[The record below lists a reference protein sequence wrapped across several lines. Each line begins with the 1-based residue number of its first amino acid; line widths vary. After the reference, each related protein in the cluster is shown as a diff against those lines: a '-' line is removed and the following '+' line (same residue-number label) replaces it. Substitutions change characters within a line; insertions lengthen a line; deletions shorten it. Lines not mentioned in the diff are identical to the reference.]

1 MKELW
6 GYTVLYMVGT
16 FVLFYAGPSALLLS
30 VLIIFLFVTSCG
42 VAMEL
47 RERYKN
53 DLVDPPSIYVRSAQG
68 DRFSSSYLFHP
79 RIKDAY
85 YKKAMAMIGIYT
97 LLMMLLSEFFPDLL
111 NVVVIA
117 NSAFMEC
124 AAFLFPTLD
133 AHYTIAVAKDPDWAK
148 ALKQIYAVFFFF
160 SILAGFCFSP
170 VLLQMGNVAAHGLT
184 KEKKWF
190 NGYIRTPLIALVF
203 SITAV
208 LFYYTVFSIDP
219 SSVTK
224 AASSRVLHGNRL
236 FFISLFTLLTMPLVV
251 AIALFCWCTSFR
263 SFFVKVSNHKGIDTV

>member
-6 GYTVLYMVGT
+6 GYTFLYMGAT

-42 VAMEL
+42 VAREL
-47 RERYKN
+47 RERYKK
-53 DLVDPPSIYVRSAQG
+53 DLMDPPSIYAHSAQG
-68 DRFSSSYLFHP
+68 DHFASSYLFHP
-79 RIKDAY
+79 RIKAAY
-85 YKKAMAMIGIYT
+85 YKKAMAIIGIYT
-97 LLMMLLSEFFPDLL
+97 LLMMFLSAFFPNLL
-111 NVVVIA
+111 NIVVIA
-117 NSAFMEC
+117 NSRFMEC

-133 AHYTIAVAKDPDWAK
+133 AHYAVVVAKDPDWAK
-148 ALKQIYAVFFFF
+148 ALKQVFSLFFFF

-170 VLLQMGNVAAHGLT
+170 VLLQMGNVAAHGLA

-190 NGYIRTPLIALVF
+190 NGYIRTPLIALVL

-219 SSVTK
+219 SCVTK
-224 AASSRVLHGNRL
+224 AASTRVLHGNRL

-251 AIALFCWCTSFR
+251 AIALFCWCASFR
-263 SFFVKVSNHKGIDTV
+263 TFFVKVSNHRGI